1 MWHVEFSKQAVKDAK
16 RLKAAGLDRKAK
28 SLIEVVRPDSFANP
42 PAYESL
48 VGNLSC
54 HYSSRSSIQ
63 HRFVYRV
70 VQGAVVVDGEAS
82 IWAGARASVHGTEC
96 R

>member
-1 MWHVEFSKQAVKDAK
+1 M
-16 RLKAAGLDRKAK
+16 
-28 SLIEVVRPDSFANP
+28 VRTDPFANP

-54 HYSSRSSIQ
+54 HYSRRSSIQ

-70 VQGAVVVDGEAS
+70 DLQ
-82 IWAGARASVHGTEC
+82 RLLK
-96 R
+96 

>member
-1 MWHVEFSKQAVKDAK
+1 M
-16 RLKAAGLDRKAK
+16 
-28 SLIEVVRPDSFANP
+28 VRPDLFANP

-54 HYSSRSSIQ
+54 HYSRRSSIQ

-70 VQGAVVVDGEAS
+70 VQRAVVVDGEACGGLSGSCRGDAS